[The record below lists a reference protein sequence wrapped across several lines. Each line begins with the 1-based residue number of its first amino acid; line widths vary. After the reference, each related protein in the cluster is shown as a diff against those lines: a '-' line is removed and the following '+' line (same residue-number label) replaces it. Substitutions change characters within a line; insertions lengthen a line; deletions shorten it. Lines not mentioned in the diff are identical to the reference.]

1 MAMKRERIDKKEFD
15 GFRGKIENLIFE
27 LAFMIYDSR
36 IFKLKDNRIFCH
48 IYIII

>member
-1 MAMKRERIDKKEFD
+1 MDQRGCD
-15 GFRGKIENLIFE
+15 GFGGKIENLIFE
-27 LAFMIYDSR
+27 VAFMIYDSR